1 MKTKGKKALE
11 RLSIIIPQLPE
22 KKKERFL
29 DAAELL
35 AIVGESVIDK
45 EDKPEKVE

>member
-1 MKTKGKKALE
+1 MITKGEEALK
-11 RLSIIIPQLPE
+11 RLSVIIPQLPD

-35 AIVGESVIDK
+35 AIVGESVIED
-45 EDKPEKVE
+45 DKPDKAS